1 MIVHVA
7 RDGKIIGLFETK
19 EILDRLAKKQLL
31 YTDHYWAEGMTEW
44 RLLSTL
50 IPAPP
55 QRDTSQSS
63 ASGTGFIA
71 GLFAGLFSADVAGS
85 ARRRS
90 EDETN
95 EIIANMDVGMDD
107 SDSDGTIYNNDNDE
121 IIGEAESD
129 DSDAHHDHSDGDHDH
144 DNDE

>member
-7 RDGKIIGLFETK
+7 RDGKIIGQFETK
-19 EILDRLAKKQLL
+19 EILNRLASKQLL

-55 QRDTSQSS
+55 QRGTGQPS
-63 ASGTGFIA
+63 AGTGFIA
-71 GLFAGLFSADVAGS
+71 GLFAGLFGASVAGGS
-85 ARRRS
+85 RRRS

-129 DSDAHHDHSDGDHDH
+129 DSDAHHDHSDGDSDK
-144 DNDE
+144 DE

>member
-7 RDGKIIGLFETK
+7 RDGKIIGQFETK

-31 YTDHYWAEGMTEW
+31 YTDYYWAEGMTEW
-44 RLLSTL
+44 RPLSTL

-55 QRDTSQSS
+55 QRSTSQSA
-63 ASGTGFIA
+63 ASTGFIA
-71 GLFAGLFSADVAGS
+71 GLFAGLFGAGMAS
-85 ARRRS
+85 GSRKRS

-129 DSDAHHDHSDGDHDH
+129 DSDAHHDHSDGDRDH